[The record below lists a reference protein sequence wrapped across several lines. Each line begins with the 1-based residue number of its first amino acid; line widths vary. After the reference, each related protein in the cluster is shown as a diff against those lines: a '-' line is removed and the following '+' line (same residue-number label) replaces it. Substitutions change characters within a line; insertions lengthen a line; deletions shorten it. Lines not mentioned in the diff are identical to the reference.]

1 MKIIDFLKII
11 NKLKT
16 LKRQGW
22 IQIGLKSN
30 EIESVA
36 DHSFRLAIITLFLKD
51 YWEEKGLDGQKMVN
65 MALIHDLGES
75 IIGDITPRDKI
86 IDKLSKEKQAV
97 NDLINLTEF
106 FNGFKDIWEEFIEEK
121 SEEAKIVLQL
131 DKLEMALQAL
141 DYGGKENPKIY
152 EEFFLSVEKNI
163 KEPYLKK
170 IFDQLKNQ

>member
-1 MKIIDFLKII
+1 MKIIDLFIII

-22 IQIGLKSN
+22 IQKGIKSS
-30 EIESVA
+30 ECESVA

-51 YWEEKGLDGQKMVN
+51 YWEDKGLDSQKMIN

-75 IIGDITPRDKI
+75 IIGDITPRDNI
-86 IDKLSKEKQAV
+86 VDKLIKEKQAV

-106 FNGFKDIWEEFIEEK
+106 FNGYKDIWQEFIEEK
-121 SEEAKIVLQL
+121 SEEAKIIKQL

-141 DYGGKENPKIY
+141 DYGGKQNAEIY
-152 EEFFLSVEKNI
+152 IEFFLSVEKKI
-163 KEPYLKK
+163 KEPFLKK
-170 IFDQLKNQ
+170 IFDHLKDQ